1 MDTKLRKVR
10 CNEKSLCFGCGCGD
24 DAGDTAVRLQG
35 RDNGARDFPAE
46 IPASHAD
53 ALGQPKHV
61 AVGVT
66 FGQRNGHWLGIRFGL
81 GIPRGLVTHR
91 RRNGRRIQTIDD
103 NSPANNKQAWA
114 WKALWLPCLLRVQ
127 ACRIVSDSPKKQY
140 KNRLKSGPFPFRAFN
155 SAVNQVIIV

>member
-35 RDNGARDFPAE
+35 RDNGAGDVSAE

-53 ALGQPKHV
+53 ALCQPKYV
-61 AVGVT
+61 AIGVT
-66 FGQRNGHWLGIRFGL
+66 VGQYGGLRLGIRFGL
-81 GIPRGLVTHR
+81 GIPRGLVTRR

-103 NSPANNKQAWA
+103 NSPANIKQA
-114 WKALWLPCLLRVQ
+114 
-127 ACRIVSDSPKKQY
+127 
-140 KNRLKSGPFPFRAFN
+140 
-155 SAVNQVIIV
+155 